1 MMKSS
6 EIDTYIANQPETTKN
21 VLIELRSYILEAAPD
36 ALEMMNYNI
45 PAFAL
50 IEGCKRE
57 EQIMMAGYKNH
68 IGFYPHPDTIE
79 AFKDKLIGYKYAKGS
94 IQFPLNQPI
103 PKELVIEMVKYR
115 LKQVRKI

>member
-1 MMKSS
+1 MKKSLIS
-6 EIDTYIANQPETTKN
+6 EYVVNQPEATKN
-21 VLIELRSYILEAAPD
+21 ALVELRSYILEAAPD
-36 ALEMMNYNI
+36 AIELINYNI

-50 IEGCKRE
+50 IEGGKRE

-79 AFKDKLIGYKYAKGS
+79 AFKTKLIGYKYAKGS

-115 LKQVRKI
+115 LKQVNEK

>member
-1 MMKSS
+1 MMKCS
-6 EIDTYIANQPETTKN
+6 EVDTYIANQPETTKN
-21 VLIELRSYILEAAPD
+21 ALVELRSYILDAVPD
-36 ALEMMNYNI
+36 AIEMMNYKI

-50 IEGCKRE
+50 IEGGKRE

-79 AFKDKLIGYKYAKGS
+79 AFKTKLIGYKFAKGS

-115 LKQVRKI
+115 FEQVNKK